1 VFGCGNS
8 VSMWRQLFEPQDPS
22 VTTPDLS
29 RMSGRERHRQ
39 FSPHVDAE
47 QL

>member
-1 VFGCGNS
+1 
-8 VSMWRQLFEPQDPS
+8 MWRQLFEPHHPN

-29 RMSGRERHRQ
+29 RMSGREGQGQ
-39 FSPHVDAE
+39 FRPHVDAE